1 MYGSLL
7 NFADELFSNLDQW
20 QRQLETRG
28 VANIRQM
35 AQGAFPRISLGS
47 TPNSVE
53 VLAFVPDVDTQSLNI
68 EIDKNVLTLQGERVI
83 VAPSNEEKSTVYA
96 QERFSGKFKRVVSL
110 PDDVDVNNV
119 NATYK
124 DGVLRISIARREET
138 LPKRIAIQSGE

>member
-47 TPNSVE
+47 TPTSAE
-53 VLAFVPDVDTQSLNI
+53 VLAFVPDINTQSLDI

-83 VAPSNEEKSTVYA
+83 AAPNTEDKATVYA

>member
-1 MYGSLL
+1 MYGSLF

-28 VANIRQM
+28 VVGNIRQV

-47 TPNSVE
+47 TPNSIE
-53 VLAFVPDVDTQSLNI
+53 VFAFVPDIDTQALTI
-68 EIDKNVLTLQGERVI
+68 EIDKNVLTLQGERI
-83 VAPSNEEKSTVYA
+83 IAAPQDKATIYA

-110 PDDVDVNNV
+110 PDDVDVNHV

-124 DGVLRISIARREET
+124 DGVLRIAIARREET
-138 LPKRIAIQSGE
+138 LPKRIEIQ